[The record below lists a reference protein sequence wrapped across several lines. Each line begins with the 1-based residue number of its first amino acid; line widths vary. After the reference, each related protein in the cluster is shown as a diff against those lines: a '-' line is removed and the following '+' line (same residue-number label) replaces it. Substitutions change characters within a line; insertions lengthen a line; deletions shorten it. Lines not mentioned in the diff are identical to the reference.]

1 MAANV
6 ARVIGFSVFSGR
18 IRIIAGDRIRP
29 ARDRNSLSEIIAGRF
44 EDSVEGDVARERQDE
59 RIVRAESLIDP
70 ASEV

>member
-18 IRIIAGDRIRP
+18 IRIIAGDSIRP
-29 ARDRNSLSEIIAGRF
+29 ARDRNSLSEIISRRSK
-44 EDSVEGDVARERQDE
+44 DSVKGNVACERQDE
-59 RIVRAESLIDP
+59 RIVCAESLIDP